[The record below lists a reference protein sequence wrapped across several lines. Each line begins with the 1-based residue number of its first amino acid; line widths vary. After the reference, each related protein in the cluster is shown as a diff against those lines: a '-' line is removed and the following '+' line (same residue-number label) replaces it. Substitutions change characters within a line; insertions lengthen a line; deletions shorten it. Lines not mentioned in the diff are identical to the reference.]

1 MIEGGHI
8 AGRSGNW
15 DSQFEPYVPEYE
27 DGKKKMIQ
35 YPISSK
41 NAQNF
46 YKQFIPS
53 LMSHLKELKVGEI
66 YAQHIAD
73 EPISSNIKSYVEIA
87 RFIKQLAPEN

>member
-1 MIEGGHI
+1 MRKI
-8 AGRSGNW
+8 
-15 DSQFEPYVPEYE
+15 
-27 DGKKKMIQ
+27 
-35 YPISSK
+35 
-41 NAQNF
+41 F

-87 RFIKQLAPEN
+87 RFIKQLAPEIKIIEACHSHDWKIR